1 MLRVA
6 DGDRHDGAKPGTAPG
21 SGRSGMYGNFR
32 GRAVRAHRL
41 ESCDRL
47 VGLVLVLVLVLDQIA
62 IDDGSIAKGLKRS
75 GMTDGYGISPD
86 GDS

>member
-21 SGRSGMYGNFR
+21 SGRSGMYGKFR

-41 ESCDRL
+41 ESYDRL
-47 VGLVLVLVLVLDQIA
+47 VGLVLDRIA
-62 IDDGSIAKGLKRS
+62 IDGGSIAKGLKRS